1 MLTTA
6 SKTHSKAW
14 VPANDTL
21 DRLHVIVVVNNSTGS
36 KLSATVS
43 VFLSSSLSLPA
54 AVKHWHWQDTK
65 RDNYH
70 TIKNALGCCKIAIF
84 IHLIFNWE
92 SKIRT
97 WKNDTVRFM
106 NLIQKKQITLWFSYF
121 WFYAQIK
128 TRELK
133 NKTGKGPNLLWIFN
147 SSNSCDQSYLLG
159 LC

>member
-6 SKTHSKAW
+6 SKTHSKAR

-106 NLIQKKQITLWFSYF
+106 NLIQKTNNTLIFVLLILCSDQHQGIEKKQKL
-121 WFYAQIK
+121 AKGQICF
-128 TRELK
+128 
-133 NKTGKGPNLLWIFN
+133 G
-147 SSNSCDQSYLLG
+147 YLIPLIRVIKVIY
-159 LC
+159 